1 MPALGPRQAAE
12 VSGTVASQA
21 ISPSWVSAPGVA
33 RERVWD
39 GDVNAQIPD
48 GLEFFDYDTRIA
60 AYAVVV
66 DGDRLLL
73 SWWNGEQVGEP
84 QWSLPG
90 GGVDLAESRAVVAAG
105 LFLIGSGVGVW
116 DVAMNVEGA
125 AVERLGGKT
134 LMQERFADGRW
145 QADSSGAPV
154 LDGAAASIDCR
165 IAQRWSA
172 STHEV
177 LVCEV
182 VTVGLADV
190 AQTLVYFDRGY
201 HALTLEA
208 RP

>member
-1 MPALGPRQAAE
+1 MGNMNTHALHASPTQFRDAMARLAGA
-12 VSGTVASQA
+12 VA
-21 ISPSWVSAPGVA
+21 IITT
-33 RERVWD
+33 D
-39 GDVNAQIPD
+39 G
-48 GLEFFDYDTRIA
+48 
-60 AYAVVV
+60 
-66 DGDRLLL
+66 
-73 SWWNGEQVGEP
+73 
-84 QWSLPG
+84 PG
-90 GGVDLAESRAVVAAG
+90 GRAGFTASAVCSLSDDPPSLLVCIKRSSSAFPAFEVNEALCVNLLAAPQQPLAAR
-105 LFLIGSGVGVW
+105 F
-116 DVAMNVEGA
+116 
-125 AVERLGGKT
+125 GGKT

-145 QADSSGAPV
+145 QAGVSGAPA